1 MNSSS
6 LSAEDL
12 RTCAFVSLIC
22 PMRSW
27 RQGLRK
33 LRPARLLLWSNQL
46 TGECDLRLG
55 SPFSGAFCLAF
66 RPSEIPAFLTPVTR
80 PGTLQ
85 IGGLASLA
93 TGQREPSGH
102 QSPGLDVIQDSDF
115 PWEIT
120 VRFFAVQKFLP
131 SPLVRRAAKQ
141 SVFFSPQNSY
151 LVSPTNKMSRRNTP
165 GTVPFALDISTEAKS
180 RFMAL
185 HEAFGF
191 KSKTATFE
199 AVVFA
204 MSLKDK
210 IDPQILQRIDA
221 KLDRVL
227 ESLEETL

>member
-1 MNSSS
+1 MISHGKS
-6 LSAEDL
+6 LFE
-12 RTCAFVSLIC
+12 
-22 PMRSW
+22 
-27 RQGLRK
+27 
-33 LRPARLLLWSNQL
+33 
-46 TGECDLRLG
+46 
-55 SPFSGAFCLAF
+55 
-66 RPSEIPAFLTPVTR
+66 FLPCKK
-80 PGTLQ
+80 
-85 IGGLASLA
+85 I
-93 TGQREPSGH
+93 
-102 QSPGLDVIQDSDF
+102 
-115 PWEIT
+115 
-120 VRFFAVQKFLP
+120 LP

-191 KSKTATFE
+191 TSKTATFE

-210 IDPQILQRIDA
+210 IDPQILQSIDA

>member
-1 MNSSS
+1 VISHGKS
-6 LSAEDL
+6 LFE
-12 RTCAFVSLIC
+12 
-22 PMRSW
+22 
-27 RQGLRK
+27 
-33 LRPARLLLWSNQL
+33 
-46 TGECDLRLG
+46 
-55 SPFSGAFCLAF
+55 
-66 RPSEIPAFLTPVTR
+66 FLPCKK
-80 PGTLQ
+80 
-85 IGGLASLA
+85 I
-93 TGQREPSGH
+93 
-102 QSPGLDVIQDSDF
+102 
-115 PWEIT
+115 
-120 VRFFAVQKFLP
+120 LP

-185 HEAFGF
+185 HDAFGF

-199 AVVFA
+199 AVLFA

-210 IDPQILQRIDA
+210 IDPKILQSIDA

>member
-1 MNSSS
+1 MNSPS

-12 RTCAFVSLIC
+12 RSCAFVSLIW
-22 PMRSW
+22 PLRSR
-27 RQGLRK
+27 RQRLRK
-33 LRPARLLLWSNQL
+33 LRPTRLSLRANQL
-46 TGECDLRLG
+46 TGEGDLCLCR
-55 SPFSGAFCLAF
+55 PFSGAFCLAF
-66 RPSEIPAFLTPVTR
+66 RPSKIPAFLRLDTR
-80 PGTLQ
+80 HGSLQ
-85 IGGLASLA
+85 IGSLA
-93 TGQREPSGH
+93 PISGQGEPFGH
-102 QSPGLDVIQDSDF
+102 QSPGSNVIQDSDF
-115 PWEIT
+115 PWETT
-120 VRFFAVQKFLP
+120 VRFFAAQKILP

>member
-22 PMRSW
+22 PIRSW

-33 LRPARLLLWSNQL
+33 LRPTRLLLRSNQL

-80 PGTLQ
+80 PGSLQ

-102 QSPGLDVIQDSDF
+102 QSPRLDVIQDSDF

-120 VRFFAVQKFLP
+120 VRIFAVQKILP

-199 AVVFA
+199 AVLFA

>member
-80 PGTLQ
+80 HGSLQ
-85 IGGLASLA
+85 IGSLA
-93 TGQREPSGH
+93 PISGQGEPFGH
-102 QSPGLDVIQDSDF
+102 QSPGSNVIQDSDF
-115 PWEIT
+115 PWETT
-120 VRFFAVQKFLP
+120 VRFFAAQKILP

-141 SVFFSPQNSY
+141 SVFFSPQNTN
-151 LVSPTNKMSRRNTP
+151 LVP
-165 GTVPFALDISTEAKS
+165 
-180 RFMAL
+180 
-185 HEAFGF
+185 
-191 KSKTATFE
+191 
-199 AVVFA
+199 
-204 MSLKDK
+204 DK
-210 IDPQILQRIDA
+210 
-221 KLDRVL
+221 
-227 ESLEETL
+227 

>member
-66 RPSEIPAFLTPVTR
+66 PPSEIPAFLTPVTR
-80 PGTLQ
+80 HGSLQ
-85 IGGLASLA
+85 IGSLASLI

-102 QSPGLDVIQDSDF
+102 QSPGSDVIQDSDF

-120 VRFFAVQKFLP
+120 VRIFTVQKNSAFSARQARCEAIRFL
-131 SPLVRRAAKQ
+131 L
-141 SVFFSPQNSY
+141 
-151 LVSPTNKMSRRNTP
+151 T
-165 GTVPFALDISTEAKS
+165 
-180 RFMAL
+180 
-185 HEAFGF
+185 
-191 KSKTATFE
+191 SK
-199 AVVFA
+199 
-204 MSLKDK
+204 
-210 IDPQILQRIDA
+210 
-221 KLDRVL
+221 
-227 ESLEETL
+227 

>member
-1 MNSSS
+1 MTSTS

-12 RTCAFVSLIC
+12 RTCAFVSLIW
-22 PMRSW
+22 PLRLR

-33 LRPARLLLWSNQL
+33 LHPTLLLLRAHQL
-46 TGECDLRLG
+46 ICEGDFHLARQ
-55 SPFSGAFCLAF
+55 FSGALCLAF
-66 RPSEIPAFLTPVTR
+66 RPSEIPAFLR
-80 PGTLQ
+80 PDTLHGSLQ
-85 IGGLASLA
+85 IGSLASALS
-93 TGQREPSGH
+93 GYGEPSGH
-102 QSPGLDVIQDSDF
+102 QSPGSNVMQDSDF

-120 VRFFAVQKFLP
+120 VRFFAAQKILP

-165 GTVPFALDISTEAKS
+165 GTVPFALDISIEAKL

-199 AVVFA
+199 AVLFA

>member
-66 RPSEIPAFLTPVTR
+66 RPSEIAAFLTPVTR

-120 VRFFAVQKFLP
+120 VRIFTVQKILP

-191 KSKTATFE
+191 TSKTATFE
-199 AVVFA
+199 AIVFA

-210 IDPQILQRIDA
+210 IDPQILQSIDA

>member
-27 RQGLRK
+27 RQRLRK
-33 LRPARLLLWSNQL
+33 LRPTGLLLWSNQL

-55 SPFSGAFCLAF
+55 SPFSRAFCLAF

-80 PGTLQ
+80 HGSLQ
-85 IGGLASLA
+85 IGSLA
-93 TGQREPSGH
+93 PISGQGEPFGH
-102 QSPGLDVIQDSDF
+102 QSPGSNVIQDSDF
-115 PWEIT
+115 PWETT
-120 VRFFAVQKFLP
+120 VRFFAAQKILP

-185 HEAFGF
+185 HDAFGF

-199 AVVFA
+199 AVLFA
-204 MSLKDK
+204 ISLKDK